1 MRYKPG
7 AYIVSLDHLMDQELV
22 YYGGKLLQRGGCIA
36 WGKKIKS
43 VNPKITVL
51 SDPGTELCCLMCG
64 HYAPTLKQWNSEERK
79 KCT

>member
-1 MRYKPG
+1 MIKKSYTVLPCPKCG
-7 AYIVSLDHLMDQELV
+7 SGL
-22 YYGGKLLQRGGCIA
+22 IA

-51 SDPGTELCCLMCG
+51 SAPGTELCCLMCG